1 MKMEE
6 QCFFLL
12 DHRAEVGNFDAA
24 KDLDQP
30 VKIYV
35 IFQDDTWK
43 I

>member
-1 MKMEE
+1 MKKEVQYSFLHE
-6 QCFFLL
+6 Q
-12 DHRAEVGNFDAA
+12 RAEVGSFVAA

-43 I
+43 F